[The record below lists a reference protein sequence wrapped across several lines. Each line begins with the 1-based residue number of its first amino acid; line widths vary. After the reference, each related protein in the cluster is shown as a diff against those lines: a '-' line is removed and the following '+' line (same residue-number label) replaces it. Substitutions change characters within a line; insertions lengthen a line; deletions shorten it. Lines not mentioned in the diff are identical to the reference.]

1 MKVIDECCCEC
12 ITQNLNR
19 TKESCPVCNNE
30 GVTVSRITDEHLVTD
45 DYRNAVDG
53 DQFWF
58 KKDADPKYACYCSKV
73 TEDQVIE
80 AVVKHGAKIVKEA
93 NAITGAMK
101 NSLCKENNPLGVCCH
116 KIIQEAIDKG
126 LTMKW
131 FELICSHEQTKPLIS
146 SHKREPMLDMFPTT
160 SVDMFPLTIGVERSN
175 TDRKK

>member
-19 TKESCPVCNNE
+19 TKASCPVCNNE
-30 GVTVSRITDEHLVTD
+30 GVTVSRITVEHLVTD

-53 DQFWF
+53 DQYKICMNEDCDVIYYNLDKEIKFLKDQVRVPIWF

-80 AVVKHGAKIVKEA
+80 AVVKHGAKTVKEV

-126 LTMKW
+126 LTMK
-131 FELICSHEQTKPLIS
+131 
-146 SHKREPMLDMFPTT
+146 
-160 SVDMFPLTIGVERSN
+160 
-175 TDRKK
+175 